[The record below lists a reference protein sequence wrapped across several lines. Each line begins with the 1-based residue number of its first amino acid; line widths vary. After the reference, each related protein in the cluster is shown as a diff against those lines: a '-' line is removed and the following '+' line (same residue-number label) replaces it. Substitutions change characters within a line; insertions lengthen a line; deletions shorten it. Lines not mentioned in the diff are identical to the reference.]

1 MRKRSWMLTF
11 VVVLLCAMLAAC
23 GSAGQ
28 SGNAGNAGTPN
39 AAGSPDGGS
48 GGDSGGG
55 QNQSS
60 GGSGKVTNISMQIV
74 WASDSGRGKA
84 IREILDEFE
93 AQNPDIKVEMLG
105 GVQYGQKLLSQILS
119 GKAPEVLQVAYG
131 EVKALSAEGAFID
144 LSDDFASYEENYYP
158 EIWGLAS
165 SDGKLYGVPWL
176 GHTIQLVY
184 NKTLFEEA
192 GIAAPPATWEEL
204 YETAKALTVDKDG
217 DGTPDQFGIGLSGKQ
232 GPDLTWMFGM
242 FAAQAGAKLVKEE
255 GGKYTVALNSPEGI
269 RALEFYTKLL
279 RETSPPDSLNKDG
292 GGVMADFRNQVVA
305 MELQGP
311 WGVPDVWKAG
321 NPFEVGVAE
330 VPAGPAGRAT
340 EVTAYLLSVPVGVE
354 GDKLAASKRL
364 IEFLASKPA
373 QEQIMKGEV
382 GDDGNYYPFRIPIR
396 KDLADTSY
404 FKDHPEFLVY
414 QKGLEYPFTLVPIPQ
429 WQQVSDEVYQSVLNQ
444 VVSGSLSAEDGLK
457 TIEERGNKILAQS
470 Q

>member
-1 MRKRSWMLTF
+1 MRKRNWIQTC
-11 VVVLLCAMLAAC
+11 VVVLLCVVLAAC
-23 GSAGQ
+23 GSGN
-28 SGNAGNAGTPN
+28 NAGNTNAGG
-39 AAGSPDGGS
+39 ASDSGSGNVSNGGS
-48 GGDSGGG
+48 NNSG
-55 QNQSS
+55 QSS
-60 GGSGKVTNISMQIV
+60 GNSGKVTNISMQIV

-84 IREILDEFE
+84 IRELLDEFE

-105 GVQYGQKLLSQILS
+105 GVQYGQKLLTQILS
-119 GKAPEVLQVAYG
+119 GKSPEVLQVAYG
-131 EVKALSAEGAFID
+131 EVKALAAEGAFLD
-144 LSDDFASYEENYYP
+144 LTGDFASYEENYYP
-158 EIWGLAS
+158 EIWELAL

-184 NKTLFEEA
+184 NKNMFEEA
-192 GIAAPPATWEEL
+192 GITAPPATWEEL
-204 YETAKALTVDKDG
+204 YEVAKKLTVDKDG
-217 DGTPDQFGIGLSGKQ
+217 DGKPDQFGIGLSGKQ

-255 GGKYTVALNSPEGI
+255 GGRYQVALNSPEGI
-269 RALEFYTKLL
+269 QALEFYTKLL
-279 RETSPPDSLNKDG
+279 KETSPPDSLNKDG

-354 GDKLAASKRL
+354 GDKLAASKKL

-396 KDLADTSY
+396 KDLADTAY

-414 QKGLEYPFTLVPIPQ
+414 QKGLEYPFTLVPVPQ
-429 WQQVSDEVYQSVLNQ
+429 WQQVSDEIYQSVLNQ
-444 VVSGSLSAEDGLK
+444 VVSGSLSAEEGLK
-457 TIEERGNKILAQS
+457 MLEERGNEILAKAQ
-470 Q
+470 